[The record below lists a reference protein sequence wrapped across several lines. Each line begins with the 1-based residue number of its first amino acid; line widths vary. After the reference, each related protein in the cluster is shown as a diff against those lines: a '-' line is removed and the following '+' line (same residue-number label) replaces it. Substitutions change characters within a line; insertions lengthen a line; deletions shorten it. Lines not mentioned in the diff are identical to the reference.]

1 MLGIEEK
8 MKKCLYILL
17 ISCFS
22 LTTISCGEKDE
33 STSSSTS
40 AGTTTKSFNE
50 LITGTF
56 KLKTFEMNETISS
69 STTDYPYTVTHIVT
83 DNYSYFG
90 NTISN
95 NGDNYSITVFG
106 KVVASYDGRDNIT
119 IDCDGYQKSYKKV
132 GETLQVVSLVKSG
145 CTSQNFSL
153 ENTTT
158 STDNFSVKSDSIITQ
173 IALQENGTISR
184 IITSDWER
192 Q

>member
-1 MLGIEEK
+1 MKTGK
-8 MKKCLYILL
+8 M
-17 ISCFS
+17 S
-22 LTTISCGEKDE
+22 
-33 STSSSTS
+33 
-40 AGTTTKSFNE
+40 
-50 LITGTF
+50 
-56 KLKTFEMNETISS
+56 ETISS
-69 STTDYPYTVTHIVT
+69 STTDYPYTVIHIVT

-95 NGDNYSITVFG
+95 NGENYSRTVFG
-106 KVVASYDGRDNIT
+106 KVVFSYDGRDNMT
-119 IDCDGYQKSYKKV
+119 LDCDGHQKSYKKV

-158 STDNFSVKSDSIITQ
+158 SADNFSVKSDSIITQ
-173 IALQENGTISR
+173 IDLQENGTISR

>member
-1 MLGIEEK
+1 MNK
-8 MKKCLYILL
+8 VLYIIL
-17 ISCFS
+17 ISLFS
-22 LTTISCGEKDE
+22 LTFISCAKKSSDD
-33 STSSSTS
+33 SSST
-40 AGTTTKSFNE
+40 ND
-50 LITGTF
+50 LMTGTF
-56 KLKTFEMNETISS
+56 KLKTFKINETISS

-153 ENTTT
+153 ENTTK
-158 STDNFSVKSDSIITQ
+158 STDNFSVKSDSIITH

>member
-1 MLGIEEK
+1 MFGIEEK

-22 LTTISCGEKDE
+22 LTTISCSEKDE
-33 STSSSTS
+33 STD
-40 AGTTTKSFNE
+40 TTIKSFNE

-56 KLKTFEMNETISS
+56 KWKTVNMSETISS

-90 NTISN
+90 HTISN
-95 NGDNYSITVFG
+95 NGDNYSRTIFG
-106 KVVASYDGRDNIT
+106 KVVLSYDGRDDIT
-119 IDCDGYQKSYKKV
+119 LDCDGHQKSYKKV
-132 GETLQVVSLVKSG
+132 SETLQFVSLVKSG
-145 CTSQNFSL
+145 CTTQNFSL

-158 STDNFSVKSDSIITQ
+158 STDIFSVKSDSIITQ
-173 IALQENGTISR
+173 TVLHDNGTILR
-184 IITSDWER
+184 IYTNDWER

>member
-1 MLGIEEK
+1 
-8 MKKCLYILL
+8 MKNIVIFLSLFL
-17 ISCFS
+17 FS
-22 LTTISCGEKDE
+22 FTIISCGEKEE
-33 STSSSTS
+33 STTS
-40 AGTTTKSFNE
+40 KSFNE

-56 KLKTFEMNETISS
+56 KLKTGKMSETISS
-69 STTDYPYTVTHIVT
+69 STIDYPYTVTHIVT
-83 DNYSYFG
+83 ENYSYFG
-90 NTISN
+90 NSISN
-95 NGDNYSITVFG
+95 NDDNYSITVFG
-106 KVVASYDGRDNIT
+106 KVVASYDGRDTIT

>member
-22 LTTISCGEKDE
+22 LTIISCRSDSG
-33 STSSSTS
+33 SSTTS
-40 AGTTTKSFNE
+40 DNSF
-50 LITGTF
+50 TGTF
-56 KLKTFEMNETISS
+56 KLKTFKINETISS

-106 KVVASYDGRDNIT
+106 KVVASCDGRDNIT

>member
-1 MLGIEEK
+1 
-8 MKKCLYILL
+8 MKKILHVILILL
-17 ISCFS
+17 FILTVNSCAKKS
-22 LTTISCGEKDE
+22 SDD
-33 STSSSTS
+33 SSST
-40 AGTTTKSFNE
+40 ND
-50 LITGTF
+50 LLTGTF
-56 KLKTFEMNETISS
+56 KLKTFNMSETISS

-106 KVVASYDGRDNIT
+106 KVVFSYDGRDNMT
-119 IDCDGYQKSYKKV
+119 IDCDGHQKSYKKV
-132 GETLQVVSLVKSG
+132 SETLQFVSLVNSG

-158 STDNFSVKSDSIITQ
+158 YTDNFSVKSDSIITQ
-173 IALQENGTISR
+173 IDLQENGTISS

>member
-22 LTTISCGEKDE
+22 LTIISCRSDSG
-33 STSSSTS
+33 SSTTS
-40 AGTTTKSFNE
+40 DNSF
-50 LITGTF
+50 TGTF
-56 KLKTFEMNETISS
+56 KLKTFKINETISS

-95 NGDNYSITVFG
+95 NGENYSRTVFG
-106 KVVASYDGRDNIT
+106 KVVFSYDGRDNMT
-119 IDCDGYQKSYKKV
+119 IDCDGHQKSYKKV
-132 GETLQVVSLVKSG
+132 SETLQFVSLVNSG
-145 CTSQNFSL
+145 CTSQNYGL

-158 STDNFSVKSDSIITQ
+158 STDIFSVKSDSIITQ
-173 IALQENGTISR
+173 IILHDNSTIFR
-184 IITSDWER
+184 VKTLDWER